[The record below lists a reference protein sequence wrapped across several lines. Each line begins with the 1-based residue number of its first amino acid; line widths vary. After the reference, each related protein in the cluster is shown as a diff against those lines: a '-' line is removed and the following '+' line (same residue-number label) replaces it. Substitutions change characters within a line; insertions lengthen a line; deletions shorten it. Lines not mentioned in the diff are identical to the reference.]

1 MTNVQLYPAIGLPI
15 VANAA
20 MLILFQQS
28 VHRQLDAFNQDIRE
42 LRSDLKLL
50 TGKVYELMEHSK

>member
-1 MTNVQLYPAIGLPI
+1 VQLFLAVGLPI

-28 VHRQLDAFNQDIRE
+28 VNRQLDAFNQDIHE
-42 LRSDLKLL
+42 LRSDLKLR
-50 TGKVYELMEHSK
+50 TGKVYGMMEHGK